1 MTVFTIA
8 PVVAA
13 NMTAAAAK
21 FATQVAQ
28 RIVGDTTY
36 VKHLSVQKIE
46 QGIDDQ
52 FIDRRTVPIIA
63 NVTVTD
69 RDGIARNANL
79 YAMRT
84 ESKLR
89 GTIPGV
95 AVYVHQRGWYY
106 DEEISPIGFDELLKL
121 VKSYA
126 SVDTTAGIDN
136 WLASDA
142 FPAYVNKA
150 VEQSAVH

>member
-1 MTVFTIA
+1 M
-8 PVVAA
+8 
-13 NMTAAAAK
+13 
-21 FATQVAQ
+21 
-28 RIVGDTTY
+28 
-36 VKHLSVQKIE
+36 
-46 QGIDDQ
+46 
-52 FIDRRTVPIIA
+52 IA
-63 NVTVTD
+63 NIAVTD

-106 DEEISPIGFDELLKL
+106 DEEISPLAFDELLKL

-126 SVDTTAGIDN
+126 SVDTVTGINN
-136 WLASDA
+136 WLATPA
-142 FPAYVNKA
+142 FPAYINAV